1 MKGRVRSDKIRLHLI
16 FAKSGQSSS
25 RSIQAGHRG
34 NKDVDIELQP
44 PDPIDNMACR
54 ATELEFPKF
63 EIRDSLYGSQ
73 PSLSGESLLQ
83 IKINVAR
90 TARDT
95 GERIDISRLSSSTV
109 CHSLQL
115 LSLSPPPPT
124 ADSLTSSPDT
134 SSSLN
139 LYVARRTGS
148 T

>member
-95 GERIDISRLSSSTV
+95 GERIDISRLSSSI

-124 ADSLTSSPDT
+124 ADTLGSSPDAP
-134 SSSLN
+134 SLLS

-148 T
+148 A